1 MNMKKRIIILAVI
14 AQCFI
19 GSYQVSAQSKIHF
32 VTDIHYLYGLSEKSS
47 YLTITHKDVNL
58 YGKSLHLTSL
68 YDFSKSISAGVGI
81 GADRYENP
89 GYNTLPVFASLH
101 YTPFVITHPRT
112 YLFTNLGFGIKNSYA
127 HSGLM
132 FDAGIGYKKM
142 FGHRFGLNFQLGYN
156 LKQINETPVYI
167 PTADNQSYELVL
179 VTSTRHSLS
188 LGIGVIF

>member
-1 MNMKKRIIILAVI
+1 MKKRIIILAVI

-32 VTDIHYLYGLSEKSS
+32 VTDIHYLYGLSSTTS
-47 YLTITHKDVNL
+47 YLTLKRKDVNL

-89 GYNTLPVFASLH
+89 GFNTLPVFASLH

-127 HSGLM
+127 NSGLM
-132 FDAGIGYKKM
+132 FDAGVGYKKM
-142 FGHRFGLNFQLGYN
+142 FGRRFGLNFQLGYN
-156 LKQINETPVYI
+156 LKQINETPLYVSI
-167 PTADNQSYELVL
+167 SDSQSWNLIS
-179 VTSTRHSLS
+179 VTSVRHSLS
-188 LGIGVIF
+188 LGVGVMF